1 MLKKSDLADSLI
13 LDCLRDHFDLQPT
26 HLDFL
31 PLGAD
36 ARTAVYRASDGQEAL
51 FVKLQ
56 REAFNP
62 VSVLVPYLLHESG
75 IDAIIAPLPGRGG
88 QLWVSLGN
96 YQLVLY
102 PFVEGTHGFEREL
115 SPENWVALGHALRQI
130 HSADVSPDVLGAMP
144 EGTFSPH
151 WRLAAMD
158 YQRAARRDSFA
169 DPVAAALAALLRN
182 RQAEIDALIEQGD
195 RLARVLVRRRLP
207 HVICHA
213 DIHVGNVLV
222 TPAGHLYVVDWDT
235 LTLAPKEQDLMF
247 PGAGIGPGVRLSH
260 DEQAALFFE
269 GYGVTDID
277 REAIAYFRCERIVQ
291 DVCAYCEQILHTS
304 GENPDRQQG
313 LRQLENQFWPGGVVE
328 RALQSVATAG

>member
-1 MLKKSDLADSLI
+1 MLEKPDLADSLI
-13 LDCLRDHFDLQPT
+13 IDCLHDQYGLRPTDLA
-26 HLDFL
+26 FL

-51 FVKLQ
+51 FVKLR

-75 IDAIIAPLPGRGG
+75 IDAIIAPLPNRVG
-88 QLWVSLGN
+88 QLWVSL
-96 YQLVLY
+96 YDYHLVLY

-130 HSADVSPDVLGAMP
+130 HSADVPPNVLGAMP

-151 WRLAAMD
+151 GRLAAMN
-158 YQRAARRDSFA
+158 YQRASRRDSFS
-169 DPVAAALAALLRN
+169 DPVAAALAALLCD
-182 RQAEIDALIEQGD
+182 RQAEIDALIEQAD
-195 RLARVLVRRRLP
+195 RLACVLEHRRLP

-222 TPAGHLYVVDWDT
+222 TPAGRLYIVDWDT
-235 LTLAPKEQDLMF
+235 LKLAPKEQDLMF
-247 PGAGIGPGVRLSH
+247 PGAGIGPSTLLG
-260 DEQAALFFE
+260 DEEQAALFYE
-269 GYGVTDID
+269 GYDAVECD

-328 RALQSVATAG
+328 RAHQSVATAG